1 LWDKIQDM
9 LEIAG
14 YDISAIEQELIIDE
28 NMIHTAKPPYIA

>member
-1 LWDKIQDM
+1 M

-28 NMIHTAKPPYIA
+28 KYVPCRSLSVGVVQ